1 MRFYGRRWDVRL
13 LDDETSLICSIL
25 ERISIP
31 VDLAETIF
39 REDFETLEKQ
49 RIMIEC
55 HSKVYRI
62 FRLSISIIVI
72 R

>member
-1 MRFYGRRWDVRL
+1 M
-13 LDDETSLICSIL
+13 L

-31 VDLAETIF
+31 LDLAEAML
-39 REDFETLEKQ
+39 RKDFKTLEKQ

-62 FRLSISIIVI
+62 LKFNISIIVI
-72 R
+72 G